1 MSPKLPVALA
11 AGLAIAA
18 CGGSDPA
25 QDKDQGQGQGQ
36 GQTPTQAQAQVC
48 SARADIRTQIGELK
62 GMTASTVT
70 LRGVTTS
77 LATMADAVERIAAAQ
92 DDLAPARK
100 QQIQAANSAFK
111 SDLSGLGGDL
121 LKSVRSGQV
130 RSQLHASAQQLEQ
143 SYRKALAPIKCT

>member
-18 CGGSDPA
+18 CGGSDKA
-25 QDKDQGQGQGQ
+25 QDEGQGQ
-36 GQTPTQAQAQVC
+36 TQAQAQAKVC
-48 SARADIRTQIGELK
+48 SARADIKTQIGDLK

-70 LRGVTTS
+70 LNGVTTS

-100 QQIQAANSAFK
+100 QQVKAANSAFK

-121 LKSVRSGQV
+121 LKSVSTGQA
-130 RSQLHASAQQLEQ
+130 RAQLRASAKQLEQ
-143 SYRKALAPIKCT
+143 SYEKALAPIKCT